1 MVFSFLFIC
10 FLISFFFS
18 IPIYLPISY
27 SPHILSNCFRAC
39 FISPFSSY
47 QILVLFLYYLLLFS
61 PCFNLLSIF
70 VPRNSK
76 SSSACVIL
84 ISVFIGILYISFSLM
99 INQYIDFPLNYPYK
113 SKLVFIHP
121 SKIILLLNRIRG
133 QREVNASGMYE
144 CMNV

>member
-1 MVFSFLFIC
+1 MIFSFFFSSASLFP
-10 FLISFFFS
+10 FFS

-70 VPRNSK
+70 VLRSSK
-76 SSSACVIL
+76 SPSVCVIL

-99 INQYIDFPLNYPYK
+99 INQYIDFLLNYPYK
-113 SKLVFIHP
+113 ANKYLFILP
-121 SKIILLLNRIRG
+121 KQSFYLT
-133 QREVNASGMYE
+133 E
-144 CMNV
+144 